1 MRVAGVLGDGDRS
14 AAGVGVGG
22 SSSVSQLSWLLRLA
36 AASEQA
42 NLTRRPPRPRRCHTE
57 HSTTA
62 TLKNHK
68 TQKLKRISAGEIHCW
83 LWLKV
88 SFQQNYIA
96 CDRHDLSSEMSRYH
110 LENVKQL
117 KTHLGWEASLR
128 ICPGGNRC

>member
-57 HSTTA
+57 HSTTHHIE
-62 TLKNHK
+62 KP
-68 TQKLKRISAGEIHCW
+68 QKLKRISAREIHCW

-88 SFQQNYIA
+88 SFQQNYSA
-96 CDRHDLSSEMSRYH
+96 CDRHDLSSEMSSYH